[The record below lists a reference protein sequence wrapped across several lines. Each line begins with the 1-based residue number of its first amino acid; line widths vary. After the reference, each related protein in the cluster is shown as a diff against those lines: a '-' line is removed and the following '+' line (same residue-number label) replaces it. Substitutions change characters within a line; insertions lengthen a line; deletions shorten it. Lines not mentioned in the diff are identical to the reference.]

1 MVGTWSDRKLER
13 IMRFLQFSNKNRK
26 REKIIRFWSFSN
38 KTESMEGKGNFQEQ
52 NGFVVVDVELLTIKM
67 QDVQL

>member
-1 MVGTWSDRKLER
+1 
-13 IMRFLQFSNKNRK
+13 MRFLQFSNKNRK

-38 KTESMEGKGNFQEQ
+38 KTESMEGKGNFREQ
-52 NGFVVVDVELLTIKM
+52 TSFVVVDVELLTVKM

>member
-26 REKIIRFWSFSN
+26 REKIGRLPFTN
-38 KTESMEGKGNFQEQ
+38 KTESMKGKGKLREQ
-52 NGFVVVDVELLTIKM
+52 SGFVVVDVELLTI
-67 QDVQL
+67 

>member
-1 MVGTWSDRKLER
+1 
-13 IMRFLQFSNKNRK
+13 MRFLQFSNKNRK

>member
-1 MVGTWSDRKLER
+1 
-13 IMRFLQFSNKNRK
+13 MRFLQFSNKNRK

-52 NGFVVVDVELLTIKM
+52 NGFVVVDVELLTVKM